1 MSTQDIN
8 EEVTKGIRN
17 TVGIIDADEMA
28 ALLQVSHLTLTTW
41 RWRRCGPPFIKV
53 GKKIFYPL
61 SEFATW
67 IGDESARQNAL
78 HRTAKKRSPRANGGA
93 KAPHRPQHQPLN
105 TEPVFPHVAGR

>member
-1 MSTQDIN
+1 MSTYETN
-8 EEVTKGIRN
+8 EEATKVIRN
-17 TVGIIDADEMA
+17 AVGIIDADEMA

-67 IGDESARQNAL
+67 IGDESARQNAV
-78 HRTAKKRSPRANGGA
+78 HRTAKKRSPRANGSA
-93 KAPHRPQHQPLN
+93 KPRLQPLN
-105 TEPVFPHVAGR
+105 TAPIP